1 MELKQKEEINEKW
14 QADKNTELKKFVNG
28 FKYAGTGIFNALKKE
43 RNMKVHFVAMIVV
56 IIMGLIFRIE
66 PIEWIVCII
75 LFAGVIGG
83 EMFNTAIETVVDMVM
98 PYKDE
103 RAKLAKDV
111 SAGAVLVWAI
121 CSAIIGGIIF
131 LPKIFGI

>member
-56 IIMGLIFRIE
+56 IIMGFIFRIE